1 VPPPALSSAT
11 YAVRLP
17 LFEGPLDLL
26 LHLIRAQKLDIRD
39 IPIALV
45 AEQYWAHLTL
55 MEAAGTLDLSE
66 AGEFLVMAATLM
78 EIKSRMLLPRPAP
91 IADEEDG
98 LDPRAELVARLLE
111 YERFQHVAEQL
122 REMADATGRSFPR
135 AVAESW
141 EGGTPLVELRPVDL
155 LTALRRLQPTE
166 AENGAAPS
174 LRVRRHGI
182 NLQRR
187 MEEVVRVVVAAGRLV
202 SFAGLAARGGRGST
216 RAEVLATFLAV
227 LELVRLGRITAWQDG
242 SQGIIYL
249 GPPHPEPAENP
260 EDTA

>member
-1 VPPPALSSAT
+1 MPAPSVSAAT
-11 YAVRLP
+11 YPVRLP
-17 LFEGPLDLL
+17 AFEGPLDLL

-45 AEQYWAHLTL
+45 AEQYWAHLVV

-91 IADEEDG
+91 VTDDEEG

-111 YERFQHVAEQL
+111 YERFQQVAEQL
-122 REMADATGRSFPR
+122 REMAEANSRSFPR
-135 AVAESW
+135 TTAESW
-141 EGGTPLVELRPVDL
+141 EGGTPLVELKPVDL
-155 LTALRRLQPTE
+155 ISALRRLQPSET
-166 AENGAAPS
+166 ENGPAPT
-174 LRVRRHGI
+174 LRVRRHTI

-187 MEEVVRVVVAAGRLV
+187 MEEVVRVVLSAGRLV
-202 SFAGLAARGGRGST
+202 SFAGLASRGGRGSS

-242 SQGIIYL
+242 SRGIIYL
-249 GPPHPEPAENP
+249 GPPHGDEEREPSVE
-260 EDTA
+260 E

>member
-1 VPPPALSSAT
+1 MPSPAVSTAT
-11 YAVRLP
+11 YALRLP
-17 LFEGPLDLL
+17 QFEGPLDLL

-45 AEQYWAHLTL
+45 AEQYWAHLVL
-55 MEAAGTLDLSE
+55 MEAAGALDLSE

-91 IADEEDG
+91 LPEEEEG

-122 REMADATGRSFPR
+122 RELADANSRSFPR

-155 LTALRRLQPTE
+155 ITALRRLHPAET
-166 AENGAAPS
+166 ENGATPS
-174 LRVRRHGI
+174 LRVRRQGI

-187 MEEVVRVVVAAGRLV
+187 MEEVARIVLSAGRLV
-202 SFAGLAARGGRGST
+202 SFAGLTARGGRGSS

-227 LELVRLGRITAWQDG
+227 LELVRLGRITAWQEG
-242 SQGIIYL
+242 ACGIIYL
-249 GPPHPEPAENP
+249 GPPHPTPLS
-260 EDTA
+260 

>member
-1 VPPPALSSAT
+1 MPSPSVSSAT

-39 IPIALV
+39 IPIAVV
-45 AEQYWAHLTL
+45 AEQYWAHLAM
-55 MEAAGTLDLSE
+55 MEAAGALDLSE

-91 IADEEDG
+91 ITEEDDG

-111 YERFQHVAEQL
+111 YERFQQVAEQL
-122 REMADATGRSFPR
+122 REMANANSRSFPR

-155 LTALRRLQPTE
+155 ITALRRLQPSETE
-166 AENGAAPS
+166 EGAAPS

-187 MEEVVRVVVAAGRLV
+187 MEEVARVVLSAERLV
-202 SFAGLAARGGRGST
+202 SFAGLASRGGRGST

-242 SQGIIYL
+242 VRGIIYL
-249 GPPHPEPAENP
+249 GPPHAAVAPEL
-260 EDTA
+260 